1 MILSLSGGGLNGLVY
16 LGMFRYLESRGLK
29 PSQFKIYGTSIGALF
44 GTLWAMGFS
53 AEHLIISFSKNQIFP
68 SANIENFITNG
79 GLDDGRVLEKV
90 LRNIIREKFD
100 ENISLQSFK
109 NVYIC
114 TTNISTKE
122 IVYLSHEKYPN
133 IPVHLAIR
141 MSCSIPFVFEP
152 VHFENELYLDGATL
166 ENIPMPLLFD
176 EPIIFFKFDV
186 FNNHKTIDDD
196 SEKSSC
202 NKNKYQAETN
212 QNDTRNIS
220 SNAPSALESSQEKS
234 PAKNSKGE
242 NKKMLF
248 DTTRYY
254 KSIYS
259 VVHLD
264 KFHLLENFLP
274 QIYKKYKIAVLPKPF
289 QTIDFKLDIQEKNK
303 QIMNGYKFLKKNG
316 EIFDFIC
323 THVCSEPST

>member
-16 LGMFRYLESRGLK
+16 LGMFRYLESRGLT

-166 ENIPMPLLFD
+166 ENIPMPLLFE
-176 EPIIFFKFDV
+176 EPILFCKFDV
-186 FNNHKTIDDD
+186 FNNHKTIDDED
-196 SEKSSC
+196 SSC
-202 NKNKYQAETN
+202 NKNKFQAETN
-212 QNDTRNIS
+212 QN
-220 SNAPSALESSQEKS
+220 EEKS
-234 PAKNSKGE
+234 AAKNSKSE
-242 NKKMLF
+242 NEKMLF
-248 DTTRYY
+248 DTSRYY